1 MNNKILIVDTDTAL
15 IKNLTDFLVS
25 NSFEVLSAISVLEAS
40 NILSKEKITALIVDD
55 DLNTQA
61 DNFLTSLEMPIL
73 LMAKNPSMR
82 SVILASNHS
91 SAEYIAKPIS
101 NQFVLRLIDKLIEGK
116 SKVETGTFHNLTH
129 WDLLR
134 LSAKSDAMQNLL
146 EDMKKIA
153 KVESKVLI
161 LGESGTGKELVATSI
176 HQLSNRANKQI
187 VAVNC
192 AAIPHMLLESELFG
206 YEKGAFT
213 GATGRKIGLVE
224 AAEGGSLFL
233 DEIGELPLNV
243 QASLLRLLQ
252 EGEIRRV
259 GSNETRK
266 VDVRIIAATNQNL
279 RELVANGTFRLDLFY
294 RLNVLTLQIPALR
307 NRQEDILELS
317 NILLRKLSDKLKIRR
332 KKLSEA
338 SKASIKSHNWEGNI
352 RELENRLERGLIL
365 CDGDLIQPKDMNLKL
380 KINQEGDKLVNL
392 DLGLDIFSKETSLD
406 IAANT
411 YSANSGDANSDA
423 MTKDANGQADTE
435 TQNGESNLLNTALAD
450 DLSLEDY
457 FLHFVL
463 ENQDNMTETQ
473 LAQKLGISRKSLWE
487 RRQKYG
493 IPKSRPTNK

>member
-1 MNNKILIVDTDTAL
+1 MNKILIVDTDKNL
-15 IKNLTDFLVS
+15 IKNLTDFLS
-25 NSFEVLSAISVLEAS
+25 ANSFEVLSATSVFDAS
-40 NILSKEKITALIVDD
+40 NILTSEKVSALLVDD
-55 DLNTQA
+55 DLNSESE
-61 DNFLTSLEMPIL
+61 NFLTSLKMPIL

-82 SVILASNHS
+82 SVILTTNHPA
-91 SAEYIAKPIS
+91 AEYIAKPV
-101 NQFVLRLIDKLIEGK
+101 NNEFVLRLVDKLIKGK
-116 SKVETGTFHNLTH
+116 SKIETGSFQNLTH

-134 LSAKSDAMQNLL
+134 LSAKSQAMKNLL
-146 EDMKKIA
+146 EDMEKIA

-176 HQLSNRANKQI
+176 HKLSSRANKQI

-213 GATGRKIGLVE
+213 GASGRKIGLVE

-266 VDVRIIAATNQNL
+266 VNVRIIAATNQNL
-279 RELVANGTFRLDLFY
+279 RDLVAKGEFRLDLFY

-307 NRQEDILELS
+307 NRQEDILNLCDM
-317 NILLRKLSDKLKIRR
+317 LLRKLSERLNVGLT
-332 KKLSEA
+332 KLSEA
-338 SKASIKSHNWEGNI
+338 SKSSIKSHIWEGNI

-365 CDGDLIQPKDMNLKL
+365 CDGDLIQPKDLNLKL
-380 KINQEGDKLVNL
+380 KVYQEGDKLVNL
-392 DLGLDIFSKETSLD
+392 DLGLNIFSQDLNSTAEQNFDKDSKETQKDDFNSND
-406 IAANT
+406 QP
-411 YSANSGDANSDA
+411 SASPVFDETNS
-423 MTKDANGQADTE
+423 E
-435 TQNGESNLLNTALAD
+435 TQTKEQSIIAE

-463 ENQDNMTETQ
+463 ENQDKMTETQ

-493 IPKSRPTNK
+493 IPRSK